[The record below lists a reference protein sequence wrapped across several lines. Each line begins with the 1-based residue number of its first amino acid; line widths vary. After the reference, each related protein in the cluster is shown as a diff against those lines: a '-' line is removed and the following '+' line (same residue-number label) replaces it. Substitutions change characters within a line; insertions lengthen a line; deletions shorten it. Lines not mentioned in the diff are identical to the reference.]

1 MSTFITCGEKQRERV
16 RGEGKRVRREGERGR
31 EIKDGEGE
39 SGGYYIELE

>member
-1 MSTFITCGEKQRERV
+1 MSIFITCGEKQRERE
-16 RGEGKRVRREGERGR
+16 REGKRVRREGERGR